1 MAEQGILYIVPT
13 PIGNL
18 SDITE
23 RAIKTLTDVAA
34 IAAED
39 TRHTRKLMQHY
50 GIQNEVF
57 PLHEHNETQR
67 ADAVIE
73 RLQKGESLALVS
85 DAGTPLINDPGYVL
99 VHRCRAQGLQVIAL
113 PGACAVTVALSAAG
127 LPTDRFMFEGF
138 LPSKPQQRRSKLEE
152 LRSESRTVVVY
163 ESPHR
168 ILHALADI
176 DVVLGRERQVVL
188 ARELTKQF
196 ETYLSGSAAELL
208 QTLTDD
214 TNQQRGEMVL
224 LIAPVQSDKEASDGP
239 DAAAKRTLLLLL
251 EELPLKRAAAVTAK
265 IHGERKNVLYQWAL
279 ENKSK
284 EENKD

>member
-1 MAEQGILYIVPT
+1 MTDPGILYIVPT

-23 RAIKTLTDVAA
+23 RAIKTLADVAA

-50 GIQNEVF
+50 GIQNDVF
-57 PLHEHNETQR
+57 ALHEHNETQR

-73 RLQKGESLALVS
+73 RLQQGDSLALVS

-99 VHRCRAQGLQVIAL
+99 VQRCRQHGLKVVAL

-127 LPTDRFMFEGF
+127 LPTDRFAFEGF
-138 LPSKPQQRRSKLEE
+138 LPSKPQQRRAKLEA
-152 LRSESRTVVVY
+152 LRTEPRTIVVY

-168 ILHALADI
+168 ILHTLADM
-176 DVVLGRERQVVL
+176 DAVLGQDRQLVL

-196 ETYLSGSAAELL
+196 ETYLNGSAAELL
-208 QTLTDD
+208 QILTDD
-214 TNQQRGEMVL
+214 SNQQRGEMVL
-224 LIAPVQSDKEASDGP
+224 LISPLQQQTEANAGP
-239 DAAAKRTLLLLL
+239 GEAAKRTLLLLL
-251 EELPLKRAAAVTAK
+251 EELPLKKAAAVTAK
-265 IHGERKNVLYQWAL
+265 IHDERKNVLYQWGL
-279 ENKSK
+279 ENK
-284 EENKD
+284 NKD

>member
-18 SDITE
+18 GDITE
-23 RAIKTLTDVAA
+23 RAIKTLAEVAA

-39 TRHTRKLMQHY
+39 TRHTRKLMQQY

-57 PLHEHNETQR
+57 ALHEHNETQR

-73 RLQKGESLALVS
+73 RLQKGDSLALVS

-99 VHRCRAQGLQVIAL
+99 VHRCHQQGLKVIAL

-127 LPTDRFMFEGF
+127 LPTDRFAFEGF
-138 LPSKPQQRRSKLEE
+138 LPSKPQQRRAKLEQLQPE
-152 LRSESRTVVVY
+152 TRTVVVY

-168 ILHALADI
+168 ILHTLADM
-176 DVVLGRERQVVL
+176 DATLGKERKVVL

-208 QTLTDD
+208 EVLTDD
-214 TNQQRGEMVL
+214 KNQQRGEMVL
-224 LIAPVQSDKEASDGP
+224 LIAPLQPEVETNAGP
-239 DAAAKRTLLLLL
+239 GEAAKRTLLLLL
-251 EELPLKRAAAVTAK
+251 DELPLKKAAAVTAK
-265 IHGERKNVLYQWAL
+265 IHDERKNVLYQWAL
-279 ENKSK
+279 ENKNNES
-284 EENKD
+284 NKD

>member
-18 SDITE
+18 GDITE
-23 RAIKTLTDVAA
+23 RAVKTLAEVAA

-50 GIQNEVF
+50 GIQNDVF
-57 PLHEHNETQR
+57 ALHEHNETQR
-67 ADAVIE
+67 VDAVIE
-73 RLQKGESLALVS
+73 RLQQGDSLALVS

-99 VHRCRAQGLQVIAL
+99 VHRCRELGLKVIAL

-127 LPTDRFMFEGF
+127 LPTDRFAFEGF
-138 LPSKPQQRRSKLEE
+138 LPSKPQQRRAKLEALKTE
-152 LRSESRTVVVY
+152 TRTVVVY

-168 ILHALADI
+168 ILHTLADMN
-176 DVVLGRERQVVL
+176 VVLGSGRQVVL

-196 ETYLSGSAAELL
+196 ETYLSGTAAELL
-208 QTLTDD
+208 QVLTDD

-224 LIAPVQSDKEASDGP
+224 LIAPAQSETDVRDGP
-239 DAAAKRTLLLLL
+239 GEAAKRTLLLLL
-251 EELPLKRAAAVTAK
+251 EELPLKKAAAVTAK
-265 IHGERKNVLYQWAL
+265 IHDERKNELYQWAL
-279 ENKSK
+279 ENKK
-284 EENKD
+284 NE

>member
-18 SDITE
+18 GDITE
-23 RAIKTLTDVAA
+23 RAIKTLTEVAA

-57 PLHEHNETQR
+57 ALHEHNETQR

-73 RLQKGESLALVS
+73 RLQQGDSLALVS

-99 VHRCRAQGLQVIAL
+99 VHRCHQQGLNVIAL

-127 LPTDRFMFEGF
+127 LPTDRFAFEGF
-138 LPSKPQQRRSKLEE
+138 LPAKPQQRRAKLEQ
-152 LRSESRTVVVY
+152 LQSETRTVVVY

-168 ILHALADI
+168 ILHTLADMDI
-176 DVVLGRERQVVL
+176 TLGKERNVVL

-196 ETYLSGSAAELL
+196 ETYLSGNAAELL
-208 QTLTDD
+208 QRLTDD
-214 TNQQRGEMVL
+214 KNQQRGEMVL
-224 LIAPVQSDKEASDGP
+224 LIAPLQPEIEAHTGP
-239 DAAAKRTLLLLL
+239 GEATKRTLLLLL
-251 EELPLKRAAAVTAK
+251 DELPLKKAAALTAK
-265 IHGERKNVLYQWAL
+265 IHDERKNRLYQWAL
-279 ENKSK
+279 ENKNSQ
-284 EENKD
+284 

>member
-1 MAEQGILYIVPT
+1 MTEQGILYIVPT

-18 SDITE
+18 DDITE
-23 RAIKTLTDVAA
+23 RAIKTLSEVAA

-57 PLHEHNETQR
+57 ALHEHNEIHR

-73 RLQKGESLALVS
+73 RLQQGDSLALVS
-85 DAGTPLINDPGYVL
+85 DAGTPLINDPGYVI
-99 VHRCRAQGLQVIAL
+99 VHRCREQGLKVIAL

-127 LPTDRFMFEGF
+127 LPTDRFAFEGF
-138 LPSKPQQRRSKLEE
+138 LPSKPQQRRAKLEALKTE
-152 LRSESRTVVVY
+152 QRTIVVY

-168 ILHALADI
+168 ILHALADM
-176 DVVLGRERQVVL
+176 DTVLGNERQVVL

-196 ETYLSGSAAELL
+196 ETYLRGSAAELL
-208 QTLTDD
+208 QILTDD

-224 LIAPVQSDKEASDGP
+224 LIAPLQPDTEASEGP
-239 DAAAKRTLLLLL
+239 GESAKRTLLLLL
-251 EELPLKRAAAVTAK
+251 EELPLKKAAAMTAK
-265 IHGERKNVLYQWAL
+265 IHDERKNLLYQWAL
-279 ENKSK
+279 ENRDN
-284 EENKD
+284 E

>member
-18 SDITE
+18 GDITE
-23 RAIKTLTDVAA
+23 RAIKTLTEVAA

-57 PLHEHNETQR
+57 ALHEHNETQR

-73 RLQKGESLALVS
+73 RLQQGDSLALVS

-99 VHRCRAQGLQVIAL
+99 VHRCHQQGLKVIAL

-127 LPTDRFMFEGF
+127 LPTDRFAFEGF
-138 LPSKPQQRRSKLEE
+138 LPSKPQQRRAKLEQ
-152 LRSESRTVVVY
+152 LQSETRTIVVY

-168 ILHALADI
+168 ILHTLADM
-176 DVVLGRERQVVL
+176 DVTLGKERKVVL

-208 QTLTDD
+208 QLLTDD
-214 TNQQRGEMVL
+214 KNQQRGEMVL
-224 LIAPVQSDKEASDGP
+224 LIAPLQPDIEAHAGP
-239 DAAAKRTLLLLL
+239 GDAAKRTLLLLL
-251 EELPLKRAAAVTAK
+251 DELPLKKAAAMTAK
-265 IHGERKNVLYQWAL
+265 IHDERKNVLYQWAL
-279 ENKSK
+279 ENK
-284 EENKD
+284 NNQ